1 MTNEEY
7 IKSLSR
13 KALAELLIRTEER
26 PDYDEGLDG
35 DWHYIGNETYYI
47 TSDGEEVWDDWES
60 ALEHECWRLAQRQ
73 KGV

>member
-13 KALAELLIRTEER
+13 KALAELLIKTEER

-35 DWHYIGNETYYI
+35 EWDFIGTMTYYV
-47 TSDGEEVWDDWES
+47 TSDGEEFWDDWES
-60 ALEHECWRLAQRQ
+60 ALEHECWWLAQRQ